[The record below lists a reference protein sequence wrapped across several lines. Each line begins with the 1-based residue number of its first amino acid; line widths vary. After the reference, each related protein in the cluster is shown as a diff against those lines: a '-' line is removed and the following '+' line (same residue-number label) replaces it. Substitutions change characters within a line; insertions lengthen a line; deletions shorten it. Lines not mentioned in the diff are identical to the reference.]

1 MFESP
6 AWVTEMAHLVFA
18 TKSKDLS
25 WTPGTRRKR
34 EPSSSTS
41 CLLTSIAMAT
51 LPYTK

>member
-25 WTPGTRRKR
+25 WTPGTRTVER
-34 EPSSSTS
+34 EN
-41 CLLTSIAMAT
+41 LLPLLLVA
-51 LPYTK
+51 L